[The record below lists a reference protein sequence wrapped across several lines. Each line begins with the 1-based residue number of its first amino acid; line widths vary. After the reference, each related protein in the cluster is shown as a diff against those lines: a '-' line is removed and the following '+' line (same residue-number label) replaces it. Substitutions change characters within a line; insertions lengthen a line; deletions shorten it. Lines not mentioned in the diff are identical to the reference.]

1 LSAAFGGQM
10 LRPTLSLSAGQVLK
24 VLTGAVLILAQ
35 MAFAS
40 ADAGDAA
47 FGAFKGLQG
56 AWAIQSN
63 GKSLTIEM
71 IYDVGSKE
79 SIITEHFGKELSV
92 FYRDGNNLLMTHFCN
107 AGNQP
112 RLRLKANSP
121 VGRYEFEMFDI
132 TNLPSPSTAHVQRII
147 YTFADDKH
155 LELEIVWKNAGTESS
170 EKYTLTRIV
179 SK

>member
-1 LSAAFGGQM
+1 M
-10 LRPTLSLSAGQVLK
+10 LRPTLSHPARQVLK
-24 VLTGAVLILAQ
+24 VLIAVVLLLAQ

-47 FGAFKGLQG
+47 FDAFKSLQG

-71 IYDVGSKE
+71 TYDVGSKE

-92 FYRDGNNLLMTHFCN
+92 FYRDRKDFLMTHFCN

-112 RLRLKANSP
+112 RLRLKANNP
-121 VGRYEFEMFDI
+121 LGRYEFEMFDI

-147 YTFADDKH
+147 YTIADDKH
-155 LELEIVWKNAGTESS
+155 LELEIVWKNAEAESS
-170 EKYTLTRIV
+170 EKYTLTRILN
-179 SK
+179 K